1 MFSKYLKKSVSWNV
15 KFTQPRKNSLSKYR
29 KIYKIQSN
37 NRRSIEKEKQKI
49 MKLKSLYG
57 NKNKDLNQQKR
68 NNWENLTK
76 PKLPFSKRKNISKEI
91 KARQI
96 SLQISK

>member
-57 NKNKDLNQQKR
+57 LGKSHK
-68 NNWENLTK
+68 TK
-76 PKLPFSKRKNISKEI
+76 TSF
-91 KARQI
+91 
-96 SLQISK
+96 

>member
-37 NRRSIEKEKQKI
+37 NRRSIEKEK
-49 MKLKSLYG
+49 
-57 NKNKDLNQQKR
+57 
-68 NNWENLTK
+68 
-76 PKLPFSKRKNISKEI
+76 
-91 KARQI
+91 
-96 SLQISK
+96 

>member
-37 NRRSIEKEKQKI
+37 NRRSVEKEKQKI

-57 NKNKDLNQQKR
+57 NKNQDLNQNQNFLLVKEKIFQK
-68 NNWENLTK
+68 
-76 PKLPFSKRKNISKEI
+76 KLKLSKYVHFSQVCYIMINM
-91 KARQI
+91 
-96 SLQISK
+96 